1 MERRKGKYA
10 GERERER
17 ESFFNNS
24 YFASSLLN
32 KLSAILSVCP
42 IKKGGKGMEVEGR
55 GVWH

>member
-10 GERERER
+10 GER